1 MEKKRVMVVED
12 SPTVRRFLRDA
23 INADPSLTVVADC
36 ASAEEALA
44 KLHLAAPDVIS
55 MDIHLPRMTGLEATR
70 RIMERRP
77 TPIVIVSRSI
87 SAGDVDSTMDALRA
101 GAVSAVEAPS
111 LLRAPSLA
119 DAAARIRRELTVM
132 SQIRVVRQRFN
143 HVRTRPA
150 ERSRTMPEVEC
161 PFAGV
166 RGQPTRIV
174 GIVAST
180 GGPHAVETVLRA
192 LGAEFPIPIL
202 LVQHMT
208 TSFHS
213 GFISWL
219 DRMSP
224 QQVQEARNG
233 ERPAAGCVYVAPADR
248 HLLLCG
254 QRLAVDDGAPVS
266 GQRPSGTVLLRSMA
280 QAVGSRAA
288 GVVLTGMGD
297 DGAEGLLAIRRA
309 GGLTITEDETTAVV
323 NGMPGAA
330 RLLDASC
337 ISLPLQS
344 IGSVLRNAALS
355 SQEVCT

>member
-1 MEKKRVMVVED
+1 
-12 SPTVRRFLRDA
+12 
-23 INADPSLTVVADC
+23 
-36 ASAEEALA
+36 
-44 KLHLAAPDVIS
+44 

-192 LGAEFPIPIL
+192 LGAEFQIPIL

-213 GFISWL
+213 GFVSWL

-254 QRLAVDDGAPVS
+254 QRLAVDD
-266 GQRPSGTVLLRSMA
+266 
-280 QAVGSRAA
+280 VGSRAA